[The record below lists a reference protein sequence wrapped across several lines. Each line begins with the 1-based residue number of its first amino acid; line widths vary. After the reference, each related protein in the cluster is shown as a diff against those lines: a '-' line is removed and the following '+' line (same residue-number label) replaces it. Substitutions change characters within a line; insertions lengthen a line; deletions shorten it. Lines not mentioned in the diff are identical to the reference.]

1 MDKVTDAKTEFRL
14 KQWTRIIQ
22 TCRASDMT
30 VVAWC
35 AQNNIH
41 IKAYY
46 YWLRR
51 LRTLACE
58 SGQLA
63 AYNNENRIVPMEY
76 KPATTNISAAITIH
90 LPSVSIDIRDGA
102 SKTTIEDVLSAV
114 KKIC

>member
-1 MDKVTDAKTEFRL
+1 MDKITDAKTEFRL

-51 LRTLACE
+51 LRKLACE

-63 AYNNENRIVPMEY
+63 AYNNENHVVPVAC
-76 KPATTNISAAITIH
+76 KPAATNVSAAITIH

-102 SKTTIEDVLSAV
+102 SKTTIEDVLSVV